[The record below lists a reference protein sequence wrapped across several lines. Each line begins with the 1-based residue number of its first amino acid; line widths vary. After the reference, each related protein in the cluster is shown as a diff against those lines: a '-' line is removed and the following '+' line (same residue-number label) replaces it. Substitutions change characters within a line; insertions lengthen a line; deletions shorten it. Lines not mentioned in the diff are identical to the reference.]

1 MTVFYLTLISVYIFS
16 LVARI
21 IRIKHKRIA
30 LIFVGVVILI
40 LTLVSGFRS
49 GIGDTYM
56 YEHLY
61 GLITPDYDSNGG
73 YEEGFIFLLKVLK
86 QISEEPIFMLTVTSI
101 IINVCNVVS
110 MYIFTKDGYFEV
122 ATFLYVASGYFTVT
136 MNGLRQSLAASII
149 FLATVF
155 IIKKKFIPYLI
166 TILLM
171 MTIHNSAFVMIPMY
185 FIVNEKAWHK
195 KTNILYGI
203 ILGGLLFY
211 DPLMKLL
218 QGTRYGGY
226 SDFNE
231 GGASPIR
238 IVVFLVPVILAYL
251 KRNIIAEK
259 WKEGNVFVNMTII
272 CGIVM
277 IFSAFN
283 WIFARFTVYFQPYNF
298 IVFSYI
304 LKNCFVG
311 KEKRLIY
318 FGLIVC
324 YFMFFYYEQ
333 AIALG
338 MNYRSKINLI
348 DMLFY

>member
-1 MTVFYLTLISVYIFS
+1 MAVFYLTLVAVYVFS

-21 IRIKHKRIA
+21 IRIKHEKLA
-30 LIFVGVVILI
+30 WIFVGIVIVILS
-40 LTLVSGFRS
+40 LVSGLRS

-61 GLITPDYDSNGG
+61 NLITPDYNANGG
-73 YEEGFIFLLKVLK
+73 YEVGFIFFLKILK
-86 QISEEPIFMLTVTSI
+86 KISQNPIFMLMVTSI
-101 IINVCNVVS
+101 IVNLFNIIS
-110 MYIFTKDGYFEV
+110 MYLFTKDGYFEI

-171 MTIHNSAFVMIPMY
+171 ITIHNSAFIMIPIY
-185 FIVNEKAWHK
+185 FIVNEKVWQK
-195 KTNILYGI
+195 KINIIYGI
-203 ILGGLLFY
+203 MLIGLLFY
-211 DPLMKLL
+211 NPLMKLL
-218 QGTRYGGY
+218 EGTRYGGY
-226 SDFNE
+226 LDFNE

-238 IVVFLVPVILAYL
+238 IAIFLVPVILAYL
-251 KRNIIAEK
+251 KRDIIQDN
-259 WKEGNVFVNMTII
+259 WKEGNIFVNMSII

-277 IFSAFN
+277 IFSLFN
-283 WIFARFTVYFQPYNF
+283 WIFARFTIYFQPYNF

-304 LKNCFVG
+304 LKNCFIG

-324 YFMFFYYEQ
+324 YFLFFYYEQ
-333 AIALG
+333 VISLNI
-338 MNYRSKINLI
+338 NYKSSLNLSDI
-348 DMLFY
+348 LFY

>member
-1 MTVFYLTLISVYIFS
+1 MTVFYLTLISVYAFS

-21 IRIKHKRIA
+21 IRVKNERVA
-30 LIFVGVVILI
+30 WIFVGVVILI
-40 LTLVSGFRS
+40 LSLVSGLRS

-61 GLITPDYDSNGG
+61 GLITPEYDANGG
-73 YEEGFIFLLKVLK
+73 YEAGFIFLLKVLK
-86 QISEEPIFMLTVTSI
+86 QFSSEPVFMLMITSI
-101 IINVCNVVS
+101 IINVCNVIS
-110 MYIFTKDGYFEV
+110 MYIFTKNGYFEI
-122 ATFLYVASGYFTVT
+122 AIFLYVASGYFTVT
-136 MNGLRQSLAASII
+136 MNGLRQSLVASII

-155 IIKKKFIPYLI
+155 IIKKKFIPYFL

-171 MTIHNSAFVMIPMY
+171 ITIHNSAFVMIPMY
-185 FIVNEKAWHK
+185 FIANEKAWHK
-195 KTNILYGI
+195 KANILYGI
-203 ILGGLLFY
+203 MLLGLFFY
-211 DPLMKLL
+211 DPLMKILE
-218 QGTRYGGY
+218 GTRYGGY

-238 IVVFLVPVILAYL
+238 IIVFLVPVILAYL
-251 KRNIIAEK
+251 KRDLISAK
-259 WKEGNVFVNMTII
+259 WRQGDIFVNMTII
-272 CGIVM
+272 CGIIM
-277 IFSAFN
+277 LFSAFN

-298 IVFSYI
+298 IVFSFI
-304 LKNCFVG
+304 LKNCFAG

-338 MNYRSKINLI
+338 ISYRSKINI
-348 DMLFY
+348 EQILFY

>member
-1 MTVFYLTLISVYIFS
+1 MKVFYLTLVSVYVFS

-21 IRIKHKRIA
+21 IRVKNERLA
-30 LIFVGVVILI
+30 WIFVGVVILI
-40 LTLVSGFRS
+40 LSLVSGLRS

-61 GLITPDYDSNGG
+61 SLITPEYDANGG
-73 YEEGFIFLLKVLK
+73 YEAGFVFLLKVLK
-86 QISEEPIFMLTVTSI
+86 RISAEPVFMLMITSI
-101 IINVCNVVS
+101 IINVCNVIS
-110 MYIFTKDGYFEV
+110 MYIFTNNGYFEI

-155 IIKKKFIPYLI
+155 IIKKKFIPYLL

-171 MTIHNSAFVMIPMY
+171 ITIHNSAFVMIPMY

-195 KTNILYGI
+195 KANILYGMM
-203 ILGGLLFY
+203 LLGLLFY
-211 DPLMKLL
+211 DPLMRILER
-218 QGTRYGGY
+218 TRYGGY

-238 IVVFLVPVILAYL
+238 IIVFLVPVILSYL
-251 KRNIIAEK
+251 KRDLISKK
-259 WKEGNVFVNMTII
+259 WKEGDIFVNMTIV
-272 CGIVM
+272 CGIIM
-277 IFSAFN
+277 LFSAFN

-298 IVFSYI
+298 IVFSFI
-304 LKNCFVG
+304 LKNCFAG

-324 YFMFFYYEQ
+324 YSMFFYYEQ
-333 AIALG
+333 SIALG
-338 MNYRSKINLI
+338 INYRSKINI
-348 DMLFY
+348 EQILFY